1 MDKLI
6 DKTYRKYKRLSR
18 YSTFPYYYDTEDN
31 KYIYGTV
38 SHLDPTT
45 PYTSYVV
52 KKNDTYDSISLAF
65 YGSPLY
71 FWVICD
77 FNNINDPF
85 GVPAE
90 GSSLSIPILS
100 SIEFQ

>member
-1 MDKLI
+1 MDKLV
-6 DKTYRKYKRLSR
+6 DKTYKTYTRVSR
-18 YSTFPYYYDTEDN
+18 YSTFPYYYNTQDN
-31 KYIYGTV
+31 KYIYGTM

-52 KKNDTYDSISLAF
+52 KKNDTFDSISLAF
-65 YGSPLY
+65 YNTPLF
-71 FWVICD
+71 FWAICD

-85 GVPAE
+85 QRPIE
-90 GSSLSIPILS
+90 GSSLNIPILS

>member
-6 DKTYRKYKRLSR
+6 DKTYKTYKRVSR
-18 YSTFPYYYDTEDN
+18 YSSFPYYYNTQDN
-31 KYIYGTV
+31 KYLYGTM

-52 KKNDTYDSISLAF
+52 KKNDTFDSISLAF
-65 YGSPLY
+65 YNTPLF
-71 FWVICD
+71 FWAICD

-85 GVPAE
+85 QRPIE
-90 GSSLSIPILS
+90 GSSLNIPILS

>member
-6 DKTYRKYKRLSR
+6 DKAYKTYKRLSR
-18 YSTFPYYYDTEDN
+18 YSSFPYYYDTN
-31 KYIYGTV
+31 QNRYVYGTL

-45 PYTSYVV
+45 LYSAYTV

-65 YGSPLY
+65 YNTPIY

-85 GVPAE
+85 DKPKE
-90 GSSLSIPILS
+90 GTSLNIPVLS